1 MNRLR
6 TPLFLIALLLIIV
19 IVLIERSALSARTVA
34 ERLAGFSVAARS
46 LQLGPALDYFS
57 PEQRATLDQLQSER
71 QNELANL
78 PTDIAGFGVET
89 LQYVDAILAFTL
101 LLMTLALLIP
111 AYVQAKIQGCLTLL
125 FALFLLFAAIGQAF
139 LAFGKLIVM
148 VAMLLSFPFG
158 TIAYLII
165 YGSFPRGAAAA
176 VLGLLFT
183 LKLLFGGA
191 LLLAHQRFLENKGL
205 VIFFLLALVAN
216 MIVGFLHGIVPG
228 ILVSITDAIA
238 AIVVAI
244 IAIILAIILLIGGI
258 ISIVLALK
266 PR

>member
-19 IVLIERSALSARTVA
+19 IVLVERSALSARTVA
-34 ERLAGFSVAARS
+34 ERLAGLGVAARS
-46 LQLGPALDYFS
+46 IELGRALDFFS
-57 PEQRATLDQLQSER
+57 PEQRATLARLQSER
-71 QNELANL
+71 QDELANL
-78 PTDIAGFGVET
+78 PTDLAGYGVET
-89 LQYVDAILAFTL
+89 LQFVDAILAFTL

-111 AYVQAKIQGCLTLL
+111 AYIQAKIQGCITLI
-125 FALFLLFAAIGQAF
+125 FALLLIFAAIAKAF

-148 VAMLLSFPFG
+148 VALLLSFPFG

-183 LKLLFGGA
+183 LKLLFGVA

-205 VIFFLLALVAN
+205 VIFFLVALVAN
-216 MIVGFLHGIVPG
+216 VIVGFLHGLVPG
-228 ILVSITDAIA
+228 FLVSITDAIA
-238 AIVVAI
+238 AIIVAI
-244 IAIILAIILLIGGI
+244 IAIILAVVLLIGAI